1 MSDWSS
7 DVCSSDLLA
16 MNGGRAIQL
25 FFKIVA
31 EEVAQ
36 AKQNEKLTKFAE
48 ALEQA
53 NGQLQAATMWLMQ
66 NSMTNHNNAGAAAY
80 RYMHIMGIVAVGLM
94 WLRTASDAARTIEAG
109 EGDGR
114 FIEAKNMP
122 ASADAVRSMTADA
135 PLSVKRTSGK

>member
-1 MSDWSS
+1 MIYEGANG
-7 DVCSSDLLA
+7 VQAMDLVGRKLA

-48 ALEQA
+48 ALEKA

-66 NSMTNHNNAGAAAY
+66 NGMTNPNNAGAAAY
-80 RYMHIMGIVAVGLM
+80 SYMPIMGIVSVGLM
-94 WLRTASDAARTIEAG
+94 WLRMARAPARSEERRVG
-109 EGDGR
+109 KEGGR
-114 FIEAKNMP
+114 TGIY
-122 ASADAVRSMTADA
+122 
-135 PLSVKRTSGK
+135 